1 MQRQKNKELIK
12 SDTSKFKNNSDLAE
26 KMKTLATKVELK
38 AEQDK
43 VKKLQKF
50 DAGLFISKSYIF
62 NDG

>member
-50 DAGLFISKSYIF
+50 DPGLFISKSYIF